1 MRTKKITRVTAFIV
15 TLTATAAFAAFLATF
30 LGEGSFT
37 GTTGKG
43 TEVVTTPITL
53 SYESGVLSPGQ
64 TIPVSISVNNPSSQ
78 TAVYHRLETGLTT
91 NSGACPPSEFGF
103 HVETKNEEGIASK
116 MSHGEAGTLSLPPG
130 TSTSL
135 ESGAHE
141 SLSMKAGA
149 GPACEGVAVTITE
162 KLSS

>member
-1 MRTKKITRVTAFIV
+1 MRTKKVTRVTAFILA
-15 TLTATAAFAAFLATF
+15 LTATAAFAAFLATF

-37 GTTGKG
+37 GTTGHG

-53 SYESGVLSPGQ
+53 SYESGVLAPGQ
-64 TIPVSISVNNPSSQ
+64 SIPVSVSVNNPSSQ
-78 TAVYHRLETGLTT
+78 TAVYHHLEVGLST
-91 NSGACPPSEFGF
+91 NSSACPASEFGF
-103 HVETKNEEGIASK
+103 HVETKNEEGTATK
-116 MSHGEAGTLSLPPG
+116 MAHGEPGTIELPTG

-135 ESGAHE
+135 EPGAHE
-141 SLSMKAGA
+141 SLSMRGSA